1 MKNMVTIMRESTVKI
16 LDDKDME
23 FVETLR
29 SLSVPRNVATLI
41 TFLANVD
48 EASSREIEMGS
59 DLRQPEVSIA
69 MRTLRDNNWIE
80 EKEIKREGKGRPMK
94 VYSLKAGIDDVI
106 KHFEEEKLNESAQAI
121 EHSEAKATHIHL
133 KIRWRWLRTAQD
145 YHWRWLLS
153 TSTSILAAIF
163 LPRDIFIPSTSI
175 TTGPPKGWLV
185 ILRISLPLR
194 MPMDSNLFPQST
206 SP

>member
-1 MKNMVTIMRESTVKI
+1 MVTIMKESTVKI

-29 SLSVPRNVATLI
+29 SLGVPRNVATLI

-69 MRTLRDNNWIE
+69 MRTLRDNQWIE

-94 VYSLKAGIDDVI
+94 VYSLSAGIDEI
-106 KHFEEEKLNESAQAI
+106 IRHFEEEKLHESAQAMESI
-121 EHSEAKATHIHL
+121 QRL
-133 KIRWRWLRTAQD
+133 KQLI
-145 YHWRWLLS
+145 S
-153 TSTSILAAIF
+153 T
-163 LPRDIFIPSTSI
+163 
-175 TTGPPKGWLV
+175 
-185 ILRISLPLR
+185 
-194 MPMDSNLFPQST
+194 
-206 SP
+206 

>member
-1 MKNMVTIMRESTVKI
+1 MKNKVTIMRESTVKI

-29 SLSVPRNVATLI
+29 SLGVPRNVATLI

-94 VYSLKAGIDDVI
+94 VYSLKAGIDEVI
-106 KHFEEEKLNESAQAI
+106 KHFEEEKLHESAQAMESI
-121 EHSEAKATHIHL
+121 QRL
-133 KIRWRWLRTAQD
+133 KQLI
-145 YHWRWLLS
+145 S
-153 TSTSILAAIF
+153 T
-163 LPRDIFIPSTSI
+163 
-175 TTGPPKGWLV
+175 
-185 ILRISLPLR
+185 
-194 MPMDSNLFPQST
+194 
-206 SP
+206 

>member
-1 MKNMVTIMRESTVKI
+1 MVTIMRESTVKI

-29 SLSVPRNVATLI
+29 SLGVPRNVATLI

-69 MRTLRDNNWIE
+69 MRTLRDNQWIE

-94 VYSLKAGIDDVI
+94 VYSLRASIDDII
-106 KHFEEEKLNESAQAI
+106 KHFEDEKLHESAQAMESI
-121 EHSEAKATHIHL
+121 QRL
-133 KIRWRWLRTAQD
+133 KQLI
-145 YHWRWLLS
+145 S
-153 TSTSILAAIF
+153 T
-163 LPRDIFIPSTSI
+163 
-175 TTGPPKGWLV
+175 
-185 ILRISLPLR
+185 
-194 MPMDSNLFPQST
+194 
-206 SP
+206 

>member
-1 MKNMVTIMRESTVKI
+1 MVTIMKESTVKI

-29 SLSVPRNVATLI
+29 SLGVPRNVATLI

-94 VYSLKAGIDDVI
+94 VYSLKASIDEII
-106 KHFEEEKLNESAQAI
+106 KHFEEEKMHESAQAMESI
-121 EHSEAKATHIHL
+121 QRL
-133 KIRWRWLRTAQD
+133 KQ
-145 YHWRWLLS
+145 
-153 TSTSILAAIF
+153 
-163 LPRDIFIPSTSI
+163 
-175 TTGPPKGWLV
+175 
-185 ILRISLPLR
+185 RIS
-194 MPMDSNLFPQST
+194 T
-206 SP
+206 

>member
-1 MKNMVTIMRESTVKI
+1 MKESTVKI

-29 SLSVPRNVATLI
+29 SLDVPRNVATLI

-69 MRTLRDNNWIE
+69 MRTLRENNWIE

-94 VYSLKAGIDDVI
+94 VYALRATINDII
-106 KHFEEEKLNESAQAI
+106 KHFEEEKLHESAQAMESI
-121 EHSEAKATHIHL
+121 QRL
-133 KIRWRWLRTAQD
+133 KQLI
-145 YHWRWLLS
+145 S
-153 TSTSILAAIF
+153 T
-163 LPRDIFIPSTSI
+163 
-175 TTGPPKGWLV
+175 
-185 ILRISLPLR
+185 
-194 MPMDSNLFPQST
+194 
-206 SP
+206 

>member
-1 MKNMVTIMRESTVKI
+1 MVTIMRESTVKI

-94 VYSLKAGIDDVI
+94 VYSLKAGINEI
-106 KHFEEEKLNESAQAI
+106 IRHFEEEKLHESAQAMESI
-121 EHSEAKATHIHL
+121 QRL
-133 KIRWRWLRTAQD
+133 KQLI
-145 YHWRWLLS
+145 S
-153 TSTSILAAIF
+153 T
-163 LPRDIFIPSTSI
+163 
-175 TTGPPKGWLV
+175 
-185 ILRISLPLR
+185 
-194 MPMDSNLFPQST
+194 
-206 SP
+206 

>member
-1 MKNMVTIMRESTVKI
+1 MRESTVKI

-29 SLSVPRNVATLI
+29 SLGVPRNVATLI

-69 MRTLRDNNWIE
+69 MRTLRDNQWIE

-94 VYSLKAGIDDVI
+94 VYSLRASIDEI
-106 KHFEEEKLNESAQAI
+106 IRHFEEEKLHESAQAMESI
-121 EHSEAKATHIHL
+121 QRL
-133 KIRWRWLRTAQD
+133 KQLI
-145 YHWRWLLS
+145 S
-153 TSTSILAAIF
+153 T
-163 LPRDIFIPSTSI
+163 
-175 TTGPPKGWLV
+175 
-185 ILRISLPLR
+185 
-194 MPMDSNLFPQST
+194 
-206 SP
+206 

>member
-1 MKNMVTIMRESTVKI
+1 MVTIMKESTVKI

-29 SLSVPRNVATLI
+29 SLDVPRNVATLI

-69 MRTLRDNNWIE
+69 MRTLRENNWIE

-94 VYSLKAGIDDVI
+94 VYALRAGIDDII
-106 KHFEEEKLNESAQAI
+106 KHFEEEKLHESAQAMESI
-121 EHSEAKATHIHL
+121 QRL
-133 KIRWRWLRTAQD
+133 KQLI
-145 YHWRWLLS
+145 S
-153 TSTSILAAIF
+153 T
-163 LPRDIFIPSTSI
+163 
-175 TTGPPKGWLV
+175 
-185 ILRISLPLR
+185 
-194 MPMDSNLFPQST
+194 
-206 SP
+206 

>member
-1 MKNMVTIMRESTVKI
+1 MKESTVKI

-69 MRTLRDNNWIE
+69 MRTLRENSWIE

-94 VYSLKAGIDDVI
+94 VYSLKAGIDAI
-106 KHFEEEKLNESAQAI
+106 IRHFEDEKLHESALAMESIQRLKQLI
-121 EHSEAKATHIHL
+121 AT
-133 KIRWRWLRTAQD
+133 
-145 YHWRWLLS
+145 
-153 TSTSILAAIF
+153 
-163 LPRDIFIPSTSI
+163 
-175 TTGPPKGWLV
+175 
-185 ILRISLPLR
+185 
-194 MPMDSNLFPQST
+194 
-206 SP
+206 

>member
-69 MRTLRDNNWIE
+69 MRTLRDNSWIE

-106 KHFEEEKLNESAQAI
+106 KHFEEEKLNESAQAMESI
-121 EHSEAKATHIHL
+121 QRL
-133 KIRWRWLRTAQD
+133 KQLI
-145 YHWRWLLS
+145 S
-153 TSTSILAAIF
+153 T
-163 LPRDIFIPSTSI
+163 
-175 TTGPPKGWLV
+175 
-185 ILRISLPLR
+185 
-194 MPMDSNLFPQST
+194 
-206 SP
+206 

>member
-1 MKNMVTIMRESTVKI
+1 MVTIMRESTVKI

-29 SLSVPRNVATLI
+29 SLGVPRNVATLI

-69 MRTLRDNNWIE
+69 MRTLRDNQSIE

-94 VYSLKAGIDDVI
+94 VYSLRASIDDII
-106 KHFEEEKLNESAQAI
+106 KHFEDEKLHESAQAMESI
-121 EHSEAKATHIHL
+121 QRL
-133 KIRWRWLRTAQD
+133 KQLI
-145 YHWRWLLS
+145 S
-153 TSTSILAAIF
+153 T
-163 LPRDIFIPSTSI
+163 
-175 TTGPPKGWLV
+175 
-185 ILRISLPLR
+185 
-194 MPMDSNLFPQST
+194 
-206 SP
+206 

>member
-1 MKNMVTIMRESTVKI
+1 MVSIMRESTVKI

-29 SLSVPRNVATLI
+29 SLGVPRNVATLI

-69 MRTLRDNNWIE
+69 MRTLRDNSWIE

-94 VYSLKAGIDDVI
+94 VYSLRASIDEII
-106 KHFEEEKLNESAQAI
+106 KHFEEEKLHESAQAMESI
-121 EHSEAKATHIHL
+121 QRL
-133 KIRWRWLRTAQD
+133 KQLI
-145 YHWRWLLS
+145 S
-153 TSTSILAAIF
+153 T
-163 LPRDIFIPSTSI
+163 
-175 TTGPPKGWLV
+175 
-185 ILRISLPLR
+185 
-194 MPMDSNLFPQST
+194 
-206 SP
+206 

>member
-1 MKNMVTIMRESTVKI
+1 MKESTVKI

-94 VYSLKAGIDDVI
+94 VYSLKASIDEII
-106 KHFEEEKLNESAQAI
+106 KHFEEEKMHESAQAMESI
-121 EHSEAKATHIHL
+121 QRL
-133 KIRWRWLRTAQD
+133 KQLI
-145 YHWRWLLS
+145 S
-153 TSTSILAAIF
+153 T
-163 LPRDIFIPSTSI
+163 
-175 TTGPPKGWLV
+175 
-185 ILRISLPLR
+185 
-194 MPMDSNLFPQST
+194 
-206 SP
+206 

>member
-1 MKNMVTIMRESTVKI
+1 MVSIMRESTVKI

-29 SLSVPRNVATLI
+29 SLGVPRNVSTLI

-69 MRTLRDNNWIE
+69 MRTLRDNSWIE

-94 VYSLKAGIDDVI
+94 VYSLRASIDEII
-106 KHFEEEKLNESAQAI
+106 KHFEEEKMHESAQAMESI
-121 EHSEAKATHIHL
+121 QRL
-133 KIRWRWLRTAQD
+133 KQLI
-145 YHWRWLLS
+145 S
-153 TSTSILAAIF
+153 T
-163 LPRDIFIPSTSI
+163 
-175 TTGPPKGWLV
+175 
-185 ILRISLPLR
+185 
-194 MPMDSNLFPQST
+194 
-206 SP
+206 